1 MEQFAWYK
9 IVIGIIAFSAIIM
22 GILIVF
28 SVDKDDY
35 NDWKKS
41 LKD

>member
-1 MEQFAWYK
+1 MEWYK
-9 IVIGIIAFSAIIM
+9 IVIGIVVFSAIIM
-22 GILIVF
+22 GILFAF